1 MPPMRRQV
9 GGSGAGDGSG
19 SLDVLGADEARR
31 MTLRAQGVLG
41 RSERPRTPGEVL
53 ARLGA
58 LQLDTISVLARSHEL
73 VCYSRAGPT
82 GRAAVEEACWGR
94 DAAGAPRAV
103 EYWAHAACILP
114 VELWPALAFRRRRM
128 RIKRRWD
135 LDAPASVIDEVRR
148 RLRDEGPMTATQL
161 GGAKRGGP
169 WWDWSPVKVAVELL
183 LDWGEAVCVTRTGW
197 RRVYDLAE
205 RALPHT
211 VLAVG
216 EPDDQDCLRQLV
228 RRSGAALG
236 VATAAD
242 LADYFRLSRADVAA
256 GLPGSGLVPV
266 RVEGWA
272 QPAWADPSALGSVDA
287 GGRHRSTLLS
297 PFDPLVWDRAR
308 AERVFGLTHRL
319 EAYTPAPRRV
329 HGYYAMPVLAGGRMV
344 GRVDPARAG
353 STLVCRRVGLRSGP
367 GGRVPASVIDGVAA
381 ALAEA
386 ATWVGSTS
394 VVLEVVDP
402 PAAAAPLRTTLG
414 GYGLAISS
422 P

>member
-1 MPPMRRQV
+1 MRRQV
-9 GGSGAGDGSG
+9 DSGGPSDGGGMGDSF
-19 SLDVLGADEARR
+19 SADEARR

-41 RSERPRTPGEVL
+41 RAERPRTPGEVL

-73 VCYSRAGPT
+73 VCYSRAGAT
-82 GRAAVEEACWGR
+82 GRDAVEQACWGR
-94 DAAGAPRAV
+94 NAAGEPRAV

-128 RIKRRWD
+128 RTKRRWD

-148 RLRDEGPMTATQL
+148 RLHAEGPMTATQL

-205 RALPHT
+205 RALPDA
-211 VLAVG
+211 VLAAG

-228 RRSGAALG
+228 ARSGAALG
-236 VATAAD
+236 VATVAD

-266 RVEGWA
+266 QVDGWA
-272 QPAWADPSALGSVDA
+272 QPAWADPAALATVDA
-287 GGRHRSTLLS
+287 GGRHRSALLS
-297 PFDPLVWDRAR
+297 PFDPLVWDRPR
-308 AERVFGLTHRL
+308 AERVFGLVHRL
-319 EAYTPAPRRV
+319 EAYTPAHRRV

-344 GRVDPARAG
+344 GRVDPARLG
-353 STLVCRRVGLRSGP
+353 STLVARRVGLLCGP
-367 GGRVPASVIDGVAA
+367 GGRVAASVIDGTAA

-394 VVLEVVDP
+394 VALEMIDPP
-402 PAAAAPLRTTLG
+402 PAAAALRTALG
-414 GYGLAISS
+414 AYGLAISS